1 MAALPVPV
9 LAPAVFPTPDL
20 HDFKYS
26 DLFKATE
33 DEISAIAWCQN
44 NGLIAKDKMCASCGS
59 PTALRE
65 RDTVKN
71 KGFYFRCTLR
81 SCRKEISCRDYVI
94 QDELQFQ
101 LGIVGEHTIVDWKNF
116 CRDICLE
123 YFIRNPVVIGGPG
136 QTVEID
142 ECLLV
147 RRKYNVGHQVRE
159 QWVFGGYDVATKV
172 GFMVPVDRRDA
183 ATLLPIIQKYI
194 APGTTIISDLWAAYN
209 TIGTLGYQH
218 LHR

>member
-1 MAALPVPV
+1 M
-9 LAPAVFPTPDL
+9 
-20 HDFKYS
+20 
-26 DLFKATE
+26 
-33 DEISAIAWCQN
+33 
-44 NGLIAKDKMCASCGS
+44 
-59 PTALRE
+59 
-65 RDTVKN
+65 
-71 KGFYFRCTLR
+71 
-81 SCRKEISCRDYVI
+81 
-94 QDELQFQ
+94 
-101 LGIVGEHTIVDWKNF
+101 
-116 CRDICLE
+116 E

-209 TIGTLGYQH
+209 TKGTLGYHVNHSLNFVDSTTGACTNHIESVWQKAKQKH
-218 LHR
+218 KQRYETHRELLHTYLAEFM